1 MPAPASSLAYIA
13 VTMFNAA
20 LDTGYGTDAGI
31 AHIGLAWSQA
41 KVIEPTSEET
51 LTMRAPRARRSSGS
65 IAFVTAM
72 TPRTLVSSIARRPSS
87 GVALGAPPM
96 DAMPALLTRTSR

>member
-1 MPAPASSLAYIA
+1 MPVSRSSLAYIA

-31 AHIGLAWSQA
+31 AHIGLAWSET

-51 LTMRAPRARRSSGS
+51 FTMRALGARRSSGS
-65 IAFVTAM
+65 IALVTAM
-72 TPRTLVSSIARRPSS
+72 TPRTLVSRIARRPSS
-87 GVALGAPPM
+87 DVALGAPPM